1 VALLGIALGAMILGC
16 ILLLII
22 LYGYDFSTRVSL
34 RTPPSSPAVASP
46 VLTAQ
51 VVTENFFT
59 ERL

>member
-34 RTPPSSPAVASP
+34 RTPPSLAATGRPL
-46 VLTAQ
+46 LT
-51 VVTENFFT
+51 VHPGTENFFT

>member
-16 ILLLII
+16 ILLLVI

-34 RTPPSSPAVASP
+34 RTLPSPTVAARP

-51 VVTENFFT
+51 VATENFFT